1 MNEAP
6 KRVVII
12 GGGVGGVSAAAELRA
27 SGFDG
32 EITLVD
38 AGEVPYD
45 RPALSKGYLS
55 GKLTLQEIA
64 LQPPGWY
71 ERQSVRLVANTRA
84 VGIWATEGCV
94 ELSTG
99 ERLPT
104 DRVVLATGGHAALP
118 PVPGIESAR
127 VHALRDRE
135 DADAL
140 REALVPGSRI
150 LVVGGGLV
158 GAETASTALDLGA
171 EVTLIEPAPVPL
183 EAVVGPEVGEWLHG
197 MHAARGITTIRAALE
212 ELEDTGTEVLARY
225 TGSEQHQAF
234 DAVIVGVGLR
244 PETSLAKVHG
254 LEVDR
259 GIVVDSRQRTRCP
272 AVLAVGDSTRRRI
285 RGVLQP
291 RAEHWEAAQRGGQRA
306 AATILG
312 LEAPVETAPWFWSER
327 HGVHVEA
334 VGNMAK
340 ATTRVV
346 RRCRDEGSFS
356 VWGLREG
363 HVVSVAAVDDATA
376 IRAGRRMIDRGAA
389 VVVAQLADPACD
401 LRGLARGAVA

>member
-1 MNEAP
+1 MNETP
-6 KRVVII
+6 KCVVII
-12 GGGVGGVSAAAELRA
+12 GGGVGGVSTAAALRA

-64 LQPPGWY
+64 LQSPDWY
-71 ERQSVRLVANTRA
+71 EKQSVRLIANTRA
-84 VGIWATEGCV
+84 VGIWAAERSV

-99 ERLPT
+99 ERLRT

-118 PVPGIESAR
+118 PVPGVESAR

-135 DADAL
+135 HADAL
-140 REALVPGSRI
+140 REALVPGARL

-171 EVTLIEPAPVPL
+171 EVTLIDPVRVPL
-183 EAVVGPEVGEWLHG
+183 ESVVGPELGEWLHG
-197 MHAARGITTIRAALE
+197 MHAERGITTVRASLE
-212 ELEDTGTEVLARY
+212 ELEETGAEVLARY
-225 TGSEQHQAF
+225 TGAEQPQVF

-244 PETSLAKVHG
+244 PEISLAKVHG

-272 AVLAVGDSTRRRI
+272 AILAVGDSTRRRI
-285 RGVLQP
+285 HGVLRP
-291 RAEHWEAAQRGGQRA
+291 REEHWEAAQHGAQRA
-306 AATILG
+306 AAAILG
-312 LEAPVETAPWFWSER
+312 LAAPAEVAPWFWSDR
-327 HGVHVEA
+327 HGVHVEG
-334 VGNMAK
+334 VGEMGK

-346 RRCRDEGSFS
+346 RRRRDDGSFS
-356 VWGLREG
+356 VWGLRAG
-363 HVVSVAAVDDATA
+363 QVVAVAAVDDGTA
-376 IRAGRRMIDRGAA
+376 IRAGRRMIDRGIE
-389 VVVAQLADPACD
+389 VVAAQLADPACD
-401 LRGLARGAVA
+401 LRGLVRGAVA